1 MISNEIVTPFLD
13 IISYANSFGLEIMRS
28 TIALFVVINP
38 IGTLPLFISI
48 TNKIS
53 KQERNQ
59 VSKTAVITA
68 GGLLIVFAVLGTQ
81 ILSFF
86 GITIAS
92 FMVAGGILLLII
104 SLQLI
109 TSGGWKFVAGG
120 NGGGKGIAE
129 ADESGVVPLAFPLL
143 AGPGAITSVLLSFQ
157 TSGLV
162 ITIFSIVIVIGLTYI
177 IYYYTD
183 PIHRILG
190 RRGALIT
197 TRVFAILVAAIA
209 VQYIVDGFKSFL

>member
-1 MISNEIVTPFLD
+1 MNLSDIVIQFPSVVSLL
-13 IISYANSFGLEIMRS
+13 NSFGLETMRS
-28 TIALFVVINP
+28 IIGLFVVINP

-48 TNKIS
+48 TNKLS
-53 KQERNQ
+53 KIERNQ

-81 ILSFF
+81 ILSLF
-86 GITIAS
+86 GITIVS
-92 FMVAGGILLLII
+92 FMIAGGILLLIV

-109 TSGGWKFVAGG
+109 TSGVWKFGG
-120 NGGGKGIAE
+120 VGE

-157 TSGLV
+157 TSGLAV
-162 ITIFSIVIVIGLTYI
+162 TIISIVIVIGLTYI

-183 PIHRILG
+183 SINRILG

-197 TRVFAILVAAIA
+197 TRVFAILVASIA
-209 VQYIVDGFKSFL
+209 VQYIIDGFKTFQ

>member
-1 MISNEIVTPFLD
+1 MIPNDIVTSFLD
-13 IISYANSFGLEIMRS
+13 IVSYANSFGLELMRS
-28 TIALFVVINP
+28 IIALFVVINP

-53 KQERNQ
+53 KLERNQ

-109 TSGGWKFVAGG
+109 TSGVWKF
-120 NGGGKGIAE
+120 GGGVE

-143 AGPGAITSVLLSFQ
+143 AGPGAITSVLLSYQ

-162 ITIFSIVIVIGLTYI
+162 VTIISILIVIGLTYI

-183 PIHRILG
+183 PINKLLG

-197 TRVFAILVAAIA
+197 TRVFAILVASIA
-209 VQYIVDGFKSFL
+209 VQYIVDGFKSFQ